1 MGYTQ
6 VRSNKMFEFWSIV
19 VVVVGIPLLA
29 WLSWAIDNRSE
40 FLDNE
45 DEEEIKPLL
54 GVVAP
59 KTKEKEEK

>member
-1 MGYTQ
+1 
-6 VRSNKMFEFWSIV
+6 MFEFWSIV

-45 DEEEIKPLL
+45 DEDEIKPLL

>member
-1 MGYTQ
+1 
-6 VRSNKMFEFWSIV
+6 MFEFWNIV
-19 VVVVGIPLLA
+19 IVVVGILLIA

-45 DEEEIKPLL
+45 DEDEIKPLL